1 MKKTE
6 SEKYIKQKLRSH
18 IEYAYASERERML
31 RIHYNMYG
39 LQKAF
44 EDGYECATKWI
55 DVKERLPKK
64 DETVLC
70 AVEHLDGEIHTELR
84 WRTIYDD
91 VQMDENGFSLFT
103 DIEKRVLAWMP
114 LPEYK
119 TNINNK

>member
-1 MKKTE
+1 MKKVE
-6 SEKYIKQKLRSH
+6 SEKYIKQKLVDYTEFPLVDDKHRKTL
-18 IEYAYASERERML
+18 IQVPL
-31 RIHYNMYG
+31 G
-39 LQKAF
+39 KLQKAF
-44 EDGYECATKWI
+44 EDGYESATKWI

>member
-1 MKKTE
+1 MKEIE
-6 SEKYIKQKLRSH
+6 SEKYIKEKLKSH
-18 IEYAYASERERML
+18 NEYLGLDEYRRMTL
-31 RIHYNMYG
+31 ITSDMYD
-39 LQKAF
+39 LQQAF

-119 TNINNK
+119 NKH